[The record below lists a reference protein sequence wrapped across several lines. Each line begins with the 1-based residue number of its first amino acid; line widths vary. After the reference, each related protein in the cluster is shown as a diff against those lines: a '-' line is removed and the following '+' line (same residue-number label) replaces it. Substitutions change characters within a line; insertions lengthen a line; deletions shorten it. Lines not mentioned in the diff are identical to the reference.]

1 MNKDDFIRVYCA
13 QYKILEKQMISLS
26 EYIAID
32 KSNYSTFSLQLNTL
46 FISICSEIDSLSGEF
61 CKLITGD
68 NGFGIINKID
78 IIVKKH
84 PNLRNFHIETKYPFS
99 KIDLVPFAK
108 FAPNTDSWWSDY
120 NKVKHDRVGTDENGR
135 FNYQKANLKNVLHSI
150 AALYILISKISEEL
164 EIDELPIKSEL
175 FNKTIK

>member
-78 IIVKKH
+78 IIVK
-84 PNLRNFHIETKYPFS
+84 
-99 KIDLVPFAK
+99 
-108 FAPNTDSWWSDY
+108 
-120 NKVKHDRVGTDENGR
+120 
-135 FNYQKANLKNVLHSI
+135 
-150 AALYILISKISEEL
+150 
-164 EIDELPIKSEL
+164 
-175 FNKTIK
+175 